1 MLTSKQRRTCFHL
14 WPMLPKYWTH
24 GKSLKKNN
32 AHLCSMSYFL
42 LKLLFGLLQ
51 SLSKW
56 LWWQPQRLE
65 GFPLQNWTTQR
76 EAALVFFLVSCT
88 ACTHVSTCIY
98 SIPICIKNCWS
109 RVPWVLLLTF
119 THIDWRLLYLW
130 CSSIYRTK

>member
-24 GKSLKKNN
+24 GKSLKKTMLTFVVCLIFCLNYFSGSFKAYQN
-32 AHLCSMSYFL
+32 DYDDSHRDLKDSLC
-42 LKLLFGLLQ
+42 KTGPPRER
-51 SLSKW
+51 
-56 LWWQPQRLE
+56 QP
-65 GFPLQNWTTQR
+65 W
-76 EAALVFFLVSCT
+76 FFLVSCT